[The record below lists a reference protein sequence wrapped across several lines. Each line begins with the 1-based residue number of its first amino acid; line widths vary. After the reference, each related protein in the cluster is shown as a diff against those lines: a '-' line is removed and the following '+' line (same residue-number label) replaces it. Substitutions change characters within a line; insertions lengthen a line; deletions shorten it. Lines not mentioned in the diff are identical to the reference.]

1 MDGIDQVASQK
12 GIFVE
17 FQSCDNELFETPLI
31 REGTICHPKRAEE
44 FVRQTEILLR
54 EEKIRAEKENHY
66 LPYVKCR
73 IAMYDSQNQYQPMQ
87 LRLGLGDQNTLSEYI
102 TKVCPDII
110 NREFQEA
117 IQEKTE
123 KEKEI
128 YEPMLIPTRA
138 KQLDA
143 LMYEKS
149 DQEEEKVT
157 LKEEG
162 LNLETWKKEIEK
174 LRGSGE
180 SVNVKDLEKERILYE
195 YHL

>member
-1 MDGIDQVASQK
+1 
-12 GIFVE
+12 
-17 FQSCDNELFETPLI
+17 
-31 REGTICHPKRAEE
+31 
-44 FVRQTEILLR
+44 
-54 EEKIRAEKENHY
+54 
-66 LPYVKCR
+66 
-73 IAMYDSQNQYQPMQ
+73 MQ

-162 LNLETWKKEIEK
+162 LNLETWKKEIGK